1 MAPLLVPDSDP
12 NPQHWQ
18 RKEMHVKISDWPIN
32 LIPVSVTEAPDLDPG
47 PDPGT
52 QHLRSGHRQ

>member
-18 RKEMHVKISDWPIN
+18 RKEMHVKISDWPIS
-32 LIPVSVTEAPDLDPG
+32 LLPVSVTEAQDL
-47 PDPGT
+47 DPGT